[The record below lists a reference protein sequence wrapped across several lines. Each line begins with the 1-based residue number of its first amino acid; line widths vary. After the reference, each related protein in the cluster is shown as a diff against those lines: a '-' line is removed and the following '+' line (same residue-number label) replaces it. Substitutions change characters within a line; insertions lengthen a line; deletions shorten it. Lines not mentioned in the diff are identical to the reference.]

1 MKKRILLVS
10 HSLSRTGAPIVLQNI
25 ANELSNNENYEITVY
40 NVNSANPDIVNDFNK
55 KVKVIEYPIW
65 ISKLNTPLDKPVLL
79 NNDIEY
85 PLIFARDADE
95 FQQILF
101 WLFKEELLGRISKT
115 EGFRLSLKGWQ
126 RVQELKKFQ
135 VDSNQAFVASW
146 FDDSMDFIYQN
157 GIKPAL
163 EEMDYKPV
171 WMKVIEHNGKIDDR
185 IIAEIRRSGLVISD
199 FTGNRGGV
207 YYEAG
212 FAQGLGIPVIW
223 MCKNDPEELKNL
235 HFDTRQYNHILW
247 ENAGDLKEKLIN
259 RIGAKFP
266 GRAQRTTGKKPD

>member
-1 MKKRILLVS
+1 MDWINTNLGISLTSFKQEWENNYLDNVSEGNKCEYHKKRFQEGWIPLGLVPYYPALNRFNGS
-10 HSLSRTGAPIVLQNI
+10 NKLAKEIV
-25 ANELSNNENYEITVY
+25 AEITNNGAY
-40 NVNSANPDIVNDFNK
+40 DFSKNQHSAKD
-55 KVKVIEYPIW
+55 
-65 ISKLNTPLDKPVLL
+65 L
-79 NNDIEY
+79 
-85 PLIFARDADE
+85 
-95 FQQILF
+95 
-101 WLFKEELLGRISKT
+101 
-115 EGFRLSLKGWQ
+115 
-126 RVQELKKFQ
+126 
-135 VDSNQAFVASW
+135 
-146 FDDSMDFIYQN
+146 
-157 GIKPAL
+157 KPAL